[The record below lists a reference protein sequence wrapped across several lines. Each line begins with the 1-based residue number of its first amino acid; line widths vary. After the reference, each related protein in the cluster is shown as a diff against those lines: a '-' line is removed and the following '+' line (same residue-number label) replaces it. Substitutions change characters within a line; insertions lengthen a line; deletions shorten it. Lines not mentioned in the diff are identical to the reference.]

1 MFTDKKNQC
10 RETEYTTQSIL
21 NLDKPIVQSH
31 PLGKIFTIKRNHRP
45 AEYRKPIPDTAIY
58 TR

>member
-45 AEYRKPIPDTAIY
+45 AEYRKPIPDTAI
-58 TR
+58 